1 MSRLLLLGVIELG
14 VGQLVL
20 AAAMMLLAAGASLA
34 MRLGLG
40 GRLLLAALRS
50 VVQLML
56 LGLVLKWI
64 FASEGPWMVLAMM
77 VLMALIA
84 GFEAVRRTTYRMRGV
99 LGASMGVMLLTSMV
113 ITFYGVVAV
122 IRVDPWYAPQ
132 YAIPILGMV
141 LGNTLT
147 GISLGLETLLG
158 GYSRDREQV
167 ELLLAHGATRQEASR
182 DIVRQAVRT
191 GLIPILNA
199 MVAAGLVSIPGMM
212 TGQILAG
219 QDPAAAARYQ
229 IFILFS
235 IAGGVA
241 LGTVGVAFAATRLA
255 FDNRGRLRSERIDA
269 SRAGRH

>member
-122 IRVDPWYAPQ
+122 IRVDPLVCA
-132 YAIPILGMV
+132 
-141 LGNTLT
+141 
-147 GISLGLETLLG
+147 
-158 GYSRDREQV
+158 
-167 ELLLAHGATRQEASR
+167 
-182 DIVRQAVRT
+182 AVRHSHPRHGVGKHPDGDLT
-191 GLIPILNA
+191 W
-199 MVAAGLVSIPGMM
+199 PG
-212 TGQILAG
+212 
-219 QDPAAAARYQ
+219 DPAR
-229 IFILFS
+229 
-235 IAGGVA
+235 GV
-241 LGTVGVAFAATRLA
+241 LA
-255 FDNRGRLRSERIDA
+255 
-269 SRAGRH
+269 